1 MRVNSYKFYFMI
13 LISMVWENELI
24 VGGMKWESEHR
35 KKKVLPKEQLN
46 EIGHMIRVV
55 YTPGD
60 SPACFLC
67 VEEPQRKCC
76 FSGDH
81 YLSLNKHIEVLKVW
95 ISKPE

>member
-1 MRVNSYKFYFMI
+1 
-13 LISMVWENELI
+13 MVWENELI

-55 YTPGD
+55 WTLGD

-76 FSGDH
+76 FPRDH
-81 YLSLNKHIEVLKVW
+81 YLSLQAHWRVEGLDIK
-95 ISKPE
+95 ISVISPKFQNSFS